1 MISSIINQFSWDF
14 VEAIIYNSPASE
26 FSEIIVFE
34 KLHYFTCT
42 ALKPSDLNG
51 LLDLY

>member
-1 MISSIINQFSWDF
+1 MISSIINQFSRDF

-26 FSEIIVFE
+26 FSKNIVFK
-34 KLHYFTCT
+34 KLDYFTCT

-51 LLDLY
+51 LLDFY